1 LTDYRGWAA
10 GLQAAGYA
18 TSQQYSEK
26 LIGLIEKYQLYIY
39 DSPGPQPAALGADS
53 AMDYARYGWVKSFR
67 MEGFARDGRKIFL
80 NNGKKCIVARKSD
93 NLRKLADLFDISQ
106 KRLKKIND
114 LPYSGSLQ
122 PGQVLYLEAKR
133 RNAEVKTH
141 TVEKGETLYE
151 ISQRYGIKLKILCR
165 RNGMSPGI
173 MPYTG
178 QVLSLR

>member
-26 LIGLIEKYQLYIY
+26 LIGLIEKYQLYVY
-39 DSPGPQPAALGADS
+39 DSPGPLPAPLNADS
-53 AMDYARYGWVKSFR
+53 AGDFARYGWVKSFR
-67 MEGFARDGRKIFL
+67 EEGFARDGRKIYL
-80 NNGKKCIVARKSD
+80 NNGKKCVVARKSD
-93 NLRKLADLFDISQ
+93 NLRKLADLFDIPQ
-106 KRLKKIND
+106 NRLKKIND
-114 LPYSGSLQ
+114 LPYSGSLE

-133 RNAEVKTH
+133 RKAEVKTH

-165 RNGMSPGI
+165 LNGMIPGI